1 MSQEKYCGKGCNA
14 MITEMDEV
22 KCKNTFD
29 MIDASSLE
37 PKTKAD
43 LKESVEEAKLNL
55 NGRTLE
61 ERCASIA
68 RNQFDTTRLL
78 TSLVIQSKELVANL
92 DNKDNKKRTW
102 KDVLVE
108 CQWSCVTLGGIIG
121 VCSIFAPEIV
131 SLLKAIVGL
140 IH

>member
-1 MSQEKYCGKGCNA
+1 

-29 MIDASSLE
+29 MIDASNLE

-68 RNQFDTTRLL
+68 RNQFDTTRFLADII
-78 TSLVIQSKELVANL
+78 IQFKNVADEVKKE
-92 DNKDNKKRTW
+92 KQPKRTW
-102 KDVLVE
+102 KDVVAECKWPLV
-108 CQWSCVTLGGIIG
+108 VLGGIIA
-121 VCSIFAPEIV
+121 VCTIFQPQIIELMKVIISV
-131 SLLKAIVGL
+131 F
-140 IH
+140 